1 MPNSSTNRNHN
12 HNRNILAEREID
24 HLTDVLKS
32 GLELEEAQQLREAIR
47 RRAGEEF
54 DAFRD
59 EVLEN
64 ARLKRQSLAKPA
76 PVLHKRSTTRRKKN
90 QPLTMSGRVKTRP
103 ATGKRPIKGV

>member
-1 MPNSSTNRNHN
+1 MPSPT
-12 HNRNILAEREID
+12 NRNILAEREID

-32 GLELEEAQQLREAIR
+32 GLELEQAQQLREAIR

-59 EVLEN
+59 EVLES
-64 ARLKRQSLAKPA
+64 ARLKRQSLAVTAIKPA

-90 QPLTMSGRVKTRP
+90 QPLITSGRVKTRP
-103 ATGKRPIKGV
+103 ATGKRPRKGV